1 MPSHPNRKRLSTR
14 PHLQLIALVGV
25 IVPRRLR
32 ADWRQEW
39 EAELRYREMLLEE
52 WERLDW
58 HNKLDL
64 LRRSTSAFWDALWLQ
79 QLRWE
84 DEMIQDLRYA
94 VRMLLTNPG
103 FTAVV
108 VLTLALG
115 IGANAALF
123 SVVNGVLLNPLPYPQ
138 PEQLVTLH
146 QSKPNF
152 ETGAIPYLNFRDWQ
166 KGNQTF
172 SAMAISRG
180 FGFSL
185 TGTGEAERVS
195 GRFVTADFFSVLD
208 IKPALGRTFSPGEDE
223 RGREPVVVI
232 SAGLWQRKLSSA
244 TDAVGKALTLNDK
257 PYTIVGVLPA
267 SFSFG
272 TADVYVPIGQWNNP
286 SLENRGAAL
295 GLHGIGRLKPGVT
308 FEQAQADMDRVSLNL
323 AEAYPDTNKNN
334 KAKLVPLKERLVGD
348 IGSLLWMLFGA
359 VGFVLLI
366 ACVNVGN
373 LLVARSTGR
382 TREFAIRAAL
392 GAGKGR
398 LLRQSLTESTLLA
411 LIGGGLGLASC
422 RLDYKG
428 RAQRIA
434 HCTSAGSG
442 GVARYPCRSLH
453 TWRFAPHRNPCR
465 TAPGSQDVSL
475 AFVRSVEGGWT
486 WYGRHASSNARRSG
500 RS

>member
-58 HNKLDL
+58 YNRLDL

-195 GRFVTADFFSVLD
+195 ARFVTADFFSVLG
-208 IKPALGRTFSPGEDE
+208 IQPALGRTFSPGEDE

-244 TDAVGKALTLNDK
+244 ADAVGKALTLNDK

-286 SLENRGAAL
+286 GLENRGAAL

-334 KAKLVPLKERLVGD
+334 KAKASATQGE
-348 IGSLLWMLFGA
+348 
-359 VGFVLLI
+359 
-366 ACVNVGN
+366 
-373 LLVARSTGR
+373 TGR
-382 TREFAIRAAL
+382 
-392 GAGKGR
+392 
-398 LLRQSLTESTLLA
+398 
-411 LIGGGLGLASC
+411 
-422 RLDYKG
+422 
-428 RAQRIA
+428 
-434 HCTSAGSG
+434 
-442 GVARYPCRSLH
+442 
-453 TWRFAPHRNPCR
+453 
-465 TAPGSQDVSL
+465 
-475 AFVRSVEGGWT
+475 
-486 WYGRHASSNARRSG
+486 
-500 RS
+500 

>member
-1 MPSHPNRKRLSTR
+1 MGKGFLTYSTAVILQAVGQRLPVWFRHYRHHRRAGRDRISGIAKARECWISRLEVGRTEYRSGRTTATSQVLRSHSRRPRGAGRSRKALPFSGTDAARQEARDQNLHAHEVTSVPSHPNSKRLSTR
-14 PHLQLIALVGV
+14 PHLRLIALVGV

-185 TGTGEAERVS
+185 TGTGEAERVNA
-195 GRFVTADFFSVLD
+195 RLVTADFFSVLGVR
-208 IKPALGRTFSPGEDE
+208 PALGRTFSPGEDE

-244 TDAVGKALTLNDK
+244 ADAVGKALTLNDK

-286 SLENRGAAL
+286 GLENRRAAL

-308 FEQAQADMDRVSLNL
+308 FDQAQADMDRVSLNL

-334 KAKLVPLKERLVGD
+334 KAKLVP
-348 IGSLLWMLFGA
+348 
-359 VGFVLLI
+359 
-366 ACVNVGN
+366 
-373 LLVARSTGR
+373 
-382 TREFAIRAAL
+382 
-392 GAGKGR
+392 
-398 LLRQSLTESTLLA
+398 
-411 LIGGGLGLASC
+411 
-422 RLDYKG
+422 
-428 RAQRIA
+428 AQRE
-434 HCTSAGSG
+434 AG
-442 GVARYPCRSLH
+442 R
-453 TWRFAPHRNPCR
+453 
-465 TAPGSQDVSL
+465 
-475 AFVRSVEGGWT
+475 
-486 WYGRHASSNARRSG
+486 
-500 RS
+500 